1 MAIDH
6 DLSEGKCPFTG
17 VRRHNAGSGPTNAD
31 WWPNQLNIKVL
42 RQNSPQSDPMGKEF
56 SYAEEFKNLDLNAV
70 IKDLH
75 ALMTDSQ
82 DCGRPTMATMVRC
95 SFGWR
100 GTAQV
105 HTASPT
111 AAVAPELASSVSHRS
126 VAGQTTRTSTRRTGS
141 SGR

>member
-31 WWPNQLNIKVL
+31 WWPNQLTSRFYVRTPPI
-42 RQNSPQSDPMGKEF
+42 RSMGKEF

-75 ALMTDSQ
+75 ALMTDS
-82 DCGRPTMATMVRC
+82 R
-95 SFGWR
+95 
-100 GTAQV
+100 
-105 HTASPT
+105 
-111 AAVAPELASSVSHRS
+111 L
-126 VAGQTTRTSTRRTGS
+126 VAGRFRPLRRTFHSNGVARRGYVPHRRGPRWRRS
-141 SGR
+141 WPAAFRTAR